1 MSIQSI
7 ERAFS
12 ILKIVSDHPG
22 GIRIG
27 AIAEMTNLNIST
39 VSRIVA
45 TLEDLEAL
53 RRLSPA
59 GKVAIGPGLIG
70 LVAGAPWTERLIAI
84 ARPHL
89 QRLADET
96 GEAVGLTS
104 IDGTIC
110 HVFFQITT
118 SQFNVQVRD
127 WTGGTFPLHVTST
140 GKLYLAYMDKEE
152 VDAILES
159 PLPKVASGTITSK
172 RQLQQEI
179 REVRRQ
185 GYAWTI
191 DELEDGLTSIAVPL
205 HDQDGRF
212 LAGVYVSAPSYRFID
227 EDDRNRLR
235 DQTQRTGRDI
245 CRQLEQLRFVA

>member
-12 ILKIVSDHPG
+12 ILEIVSEHPD

-27 AIAEMTNLNIST
+27 AIAEIADLNIST

-59 GKVAIGPGLIG
+59 GKVAVGPGLIA
-70 LVAGAPWTERLIAI
+70 LVAGAPWTERLSAI
-84 ARPHL
+84 AKPHL

-104 IDGTIC
+104 IEGSIC

-118 SQFNVQVRD
+118 SKFNVQVRD

-140 GKLYLAYMDKEE
+140 GKLYLAHLDQDE
-152 VDAILES
+152 VDAFLVS
-159 PLPKVASGTITSK
+159 PLTRVASGTITS
-172 RQLQQEI
+172 QQQFRREI
-179 REVRRQ
+179 KEVRQQ

-191 DELEDGLTSIAVPL
+191 DELEDGLTSIAVPVYD
-205 HDQDGRF
+205 HDGKF
-212 LAGVYVSAPSYRFID
+212 LAGVYVSAPSYRFVD
-227 EDDRNRLR
+227 EDQRNQLR
-235 DQTQRTGRDI
+235 DVTQRTGCDL
-245 CRQLEQLRFVA
+245 CRQLERLHFAA